1 VVKTKFD
8 SIVKLKKSKVDELNN
23 ELAKLNNQILK
34 AKEELDILENEL
46 KSFEYPKN
54 GNFGLISQF
63 KMLQNAK
70 INEINQKKE
79 QIQFLNNQ
87 KNILVQRVKE
97 ANLEYEKMKYLQAKE
112 IEKIVKKIKQKEAKE
127 MDEIALMLFKGEK

>member
-8 SIVKLKKSKVDELNN
+8 SIVKLKKSKVNELEN
-23 ELAKLNNQILK
+23 ELAKLNNKILIVTN
-34 AKEELDILENEL
+34 ELHLLQNEL

-54 GNFGLISQF
+54 GSFGLITQF

-79 QIQFLNNQ
+79 QIKFLENQ
-87 KNILVQRVKE
+87 KNILLQRLKE
-97 ANLEYEKMKYLQAKE
+97 ANLEFEKMKYLQAKE
-112 IEKIVKKIKQKEAKE
+112 IEKIVKKIKKAEEKH
-127 MDEIALMLFKGEK
+127 MDEIAIMLFKGEE

>member
-1 VVKTKFD
+1 MVKTKFD

-34 AKEELDILENEL
+34 AKEELNILENEL

-54 GNFGLISQF
+54 GNFALISQF
-63 KMLQNAK
+63 KILQNAK

-87 KNILVQRVKE
+87 KNILVQKK
-97 ANLEYEKMKYLQAKE
+97 LAKV
-112 IEKIVKKIKQKEAKE
+112 IRKIKIPSGIKLTV
-127 MDEIALMLFKGEK
+127 DVDPITFN